1 MKTGIR
7 HAFICA
13 ILLTAF
19 GLLVASTP
27 RPWSFSNATFWDG
40 TFLGPLLLASILF
53 ARAMD
58 AGRLVLQVWLASF
71 VAISL
76 ILLANGALLHG
87 APWISASASNLQTAI
102 DGAILLASVAAASML
117 VGCSIFRNSLTA
129 VGAMVIT
136 IALIATFARLQFG
149 MDAKFD
155 DSVVQSRM
163 LVLVIWIVISVV
175 HRLMTRR
182 WSWRGSTR
190 SGAD

>member
-1 MKTGIR
+1 MRTDIR
-7 HAFICA
+7 HALIGA

-27 RPWSFSNATFWDG
+27 RPWPFSNATFWEG
-40 TFLGPLLLASILF
+40 TFLGPLLLASVLL

-76 ILLANGALLHG
+76 ILLTNGALLHG
-87 APWISASASNLQTAI
+87 APWISASASRLQTAI

-117 VGCSIFRNSLTA
+117 LGCSIFRNSLA
-129 VGAMVIT
+129 AAGAMVIT
-136 IALIATFARLQFG
+136 MVLIAIFSRLQFG
-149 MDAKFD
+149 MDAQFD

-175 HRLMTRR
+175 HGLMTRR
-182 WSWRGSTR
+182 WSRRGNTP